1 MIQFPVGF
9 DVAGFATAIFVFAAP
24 FVAIFFIVFVYSYV
38 KNILE
43 RSV

>member
-9 DVAGFATAIFVFAAP
+9 DVSGFVTEIFIFAVP
-24 FVAIFFIVFVYSYV
+24 FVAVFFIIFVYSFV

-43 RSV
+43 RSI